1 MQTLIDATSAI
12 RYDQLH
18 LFPVALDLGLFQL
31 RWYAISYI
39 AMIALGWWYL
49 RTMLRR
55 SGAPMAAGHVDDL
68 VFSLT
73 LGIIIGGRLGYCLFY
88 RPEIWRA
95 PLDVLKL
102 WQGGMSLHGGF
113 LGVIVSLILFARRH
127 RLRLLRVCD
136 YVACATPFG
145 LVLVRIA
152 NFVNGEL
159 WGRPSSLPWAVIF
172 PGTQDGIPRHP
183 SQLYEAVLEGGL
195 SMIVLAYLFWRTD
208 ARLRPGHLLGAG
220 LILYGTAR
228 VLLEFVRQP
237 DAGLDHLWWGLTMGQ
252 TLSVPMIGAGIWFY
266 ARSLSRSR
274 VAIVPAA

>member
-18 LFPVALDLGLFQL
+18 LSPVALDFGLFQI
-31 RWYAISYI
+31 RWYALSYI

-49 RTMLRR
+49 RRMLRR
-55 SGAPMAAGHVDDL
+55 SGAPMTAGHVDDL
-68 VFSLT
+68 VFYLT
-73 LGIIIGGRLGYCLFY
+73 LGIIIGGRLGYCVFY

-183 SQLYEAVLEGGL
+183 SQLYEAALEGGL

-220 LILYGTAR
+220 
-228 VLLEFVRQP
+228 Q
-237 DAGLDHLWWGLTMGQ
+237 
-252 TLSVPMIGAGIWFY
+252 IGRAH
-266 ARSLSRSR
+266 
-274 VAIVPAA
+274 V

>member
-1 MQTLIDATSAI
+1 MPTMIDATSAI
-12 RYDQLH
+12 RYDQLP
-18 LFPVALDLGLFQL
+18 LSPVAWDFGLFQL
-31 RWYAISYI
+31 RWYALSYI

-49 RTMLRR
+49 RKMLRR
-55 SGAPMAAGHVDDL
+55 SAAPMAERHVDDL
-68 VFSLT
+68 VFYLA
-73 LGIIIGGRLGYCLFY
+73 LGIILGGRLGYCLFY
-88 RPEIWRA
+88 RPEILRD
-95 PLDVLKL
+95 PLEVLKL

-113 LGVIVSLILFARRH
+113 LGVIVSLIVFTRRH
-127 RLRLLRVCD
+127 RLSLLRVCD

-183 SQLYEAVLEGGL
+183 SQLYEAALEGGVT
-195 SMIVLAYLFWRTD
+195 MIVLAYLFWRTN
-208 ARLRPGHLLGAG
+208 ARLRPGRLLGTG

-228 VLLEFVRQP
+228 FLLEFVRQP

-252 TLSVPMIGAGIWFY
+252 TLSVPMIVAGIWFWG
-266 ARSLSRSR
+266 RSYTRSS
-274 VAIVPAA
+274 VTPVPA

>member
-1 MQTLIDATSAI
+1 MLTMIDATSAI
-12 RYDQLH
+12 RYDQLP
-18 LFPVALDLGLFQL
+18 LSPVAWDFGLFQL
-31 RWYAISYI
+31 RWYALSYI

-49 RTMLRR
+49 RKMLRR
-55 SGAPMAAGHVDDL
+55 SGAPMAERHVDDL
-68 VFSLT
+68 VFYLT

-88 RPEIWRA
+88 RPEIWRD

-113 LGVIVSLILFARRH
+113 LGVIVSLIVLTRRH
-127 RLRLLRVCD
+127 RLSLLRVCD

-183 SQLYEAVLEGGL
+183 SQLYEAALEGGVT
-195 SMIVLAYLFWRTD
+195 MIVLAYLFWHTD
-208 ARLRPGHLLGAG
+208 ARLHPGRLLGTG

-228 VLLEFVRQP
+228 FLLEFVRQP

-252 TLSVPMIGAGIWFY
+252 TLSVPMIVAGIWLWT
-266 ARSLSRSR
+266 RSYMRSS
-274 VAIVPAA
+274 VTPVPI